1 VNVPAAAMAANH
13 VNHVEGALLAG
24 AAKPHIQITKA
35 RKVGDR
41 HRPFLLRT
49 HSMALAIRTSGYA
62 GRRSADSSA
71 DLIQRL
77 TDTLKIWK
85 SRIASRRELMELD
98 AHMLRDIGLSDLE
111 AHTEASKPFWRA

>member
-1 VNVPAAAMAANH
+1 MAPNH

-24 AAKPHIQITKA
+24 AARPYIPITKA
-35 RKVGDR
+35 QKAGETR
-41 HRPFLLRT
+41 RPFLLRT
-49 HSMALAIRTSGYA
+49 HSMALAVRTSGYA

-77 TDTLKIWK
+77 TDTLKTWK
-85 SRIASRRELMELD
+85 YRIASRRELMELD

-111 AHTEASKPFWRA
+111 AHREASKPFWRA

>member
-1 VNVPAAAMAANH
+1 MAANH

-24 AAKPHIQITKA
+24 AAKPHIPITKA
-35 RKVGDR
+35 GKAGEI
-41 HRPFLLRT
+41 HRLILLRT
-49 HSMALAIRTSGYA
+49 HIMALAVDTSGYA

-77 TDTLKIWK
+77 TDTLKTWK
-85 SRIASRRELMELD
+85 YRIVSRRELMELD

-111 AHTEASKPFWRA
+111 AHREASKPFWRA